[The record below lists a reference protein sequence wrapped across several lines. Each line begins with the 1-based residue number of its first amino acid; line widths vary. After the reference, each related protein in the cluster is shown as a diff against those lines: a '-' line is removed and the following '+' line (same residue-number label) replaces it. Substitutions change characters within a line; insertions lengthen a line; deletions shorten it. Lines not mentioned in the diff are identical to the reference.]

1 MDNSTRNLFLFT
13 ALSTIWAVIFGLI
26 GPFYVIHVEKLSGG
40 MEKLGIAFSIMV
52 FFQSFSSYLAGR
64 FSDRLGRKPFL
75 FLIGYVDSLIIFLY
89 TVIKGTFQLYILQ
102 GLFGI
107 TNGIAQ
113 TMSTSLLGD
122 ITTRERRG
130 RAVGLFNA
138 FVGIASSAGLIL
150 SGYVAKLYG
159 IRTIFYIAS
168 FVMFFST
175 FLLFGIKEDIVF
187 DNKVR
192 NKDNSNS

>member
-1 MDNSTRNLFLFT
+1 LDNSTKNLFLFT
-13 ALSTIWAVIFGLI
+13 LLNTIWSSVFGLI
-26 GPFYVIHVEKLSGG
+26 GPFYVIHFEKLSF
-40 MEKLGIAFSIMV
+40 EKLGIAFGIMV
-52 FFQSFSSYLAGR
+52 FFQAFSSYLAGR
-64 FSDRLGRKPFL
+64 FSDRIGRKPFL
-75 FLIGYVDSLIIFLY
+75 FLAGYVDSLIIFLY
-89 TVIKGTFQLYILQ
+89 TVIKSNFQLYVLQ
-102 GLFGI
+102 GIFGI

-130 RAVGLFNA
+130 RSVGIFNA
-138 FVGIASSAGLIL
+138 FVGISSSAGLFL
-150 SGYVAKLYG
+150 SSYIAELYG
-159 IRTIFYIAS
+159 IKTIFYIAS
-168 FVMFFST
+168 ASMFLST